1 MKALN
6 KNIPQKILKSRRR
19 GSRKIER
26 KKKYLR
32 IKCSGTN
39 DQKNRNSLSVK
50 GFKIASVK
58 LGIKNFS

>member
-6 KNIPQKILKSRRR
+6 RKILPKILKVEEEEA
-19 GSRKIER
+19 GKQEE
-26 KKKYLR
+26 KKYLR

-39 DQKNRNSLSVK
+39 DQKIRNSLSIK

-58 LGIKNFS
+58 LGIYFQ